1 MSLEA
6 LHRVLEQCTA
16 RDTWCV
22 PHQER
27 SADLLAET
35 LEPGS
40 WTLYLAPNALDPSI
54 LPDAFDGDLGEL
66 TTFVASHSVPVLL
79 QAYRHNEEWRI
90 VVQPAAVPGLAAA

>member
-1 MSLEA
+1 MGTTVRTE
-6 LHRVLEQCTA
+6 